1 MTVCLEFQDSRNA
14 GHSVEVSINI
24 FFLNL
29 FSQVDVLTEPSVSSP
44 ESEALLLQSEPR
56 SFRDNSEPRSFLSW
70 SEESRPFVR
79 KAELFEPGCGNDWKQ
94 HFGTET
100 CGGADIWKKIT
111 VTIRILDGWN
121 TWLFLLRILSCYIW
135 ILDKIVPPYPPNK
148 NDRQNLGIQIMTW
161 TKHTQN
167 DLTFTLPIL
176 N

>member
-14 GHSVEVSINI
+14 GLGVKVSINI

-79 KAELFEPGCGNDWKQ
+79 KAELLEPGCGND
-94 HFGTET
+94 
-100 CGGADIWKKIT
+100 
-111 VTIRILDGWN
+111 
-121 TWLFLLRILSCYIW
+121 
-135 ILDKIVPPYPPNK
+135 
-148 NDRQNLGIQIMTW
+148 
-161 TKHTQN
+161 
-167 DLTFTLPIL
+167 
-176 N
+176 